1 MVTTKKF
8 KKKKKKKTQS
18 QFFTP
23 ANKRLKT
30 EPRNGK
36 KKNTKK
42 SLKNKP
48 QVGCLLREKKKIEKI
63 NWDFTLL
70 LGKEQALQE
79 EKEKISKQKQGN

>member
-36 KKNTKK
+36 NTKK
-42 SLKNKP
+42 YKKN
-48 QVGCLLREKKKIEKI
+48 L
-63 NWDFTLL
+63 
-70 LGKEQALQE
+70 
-79 EKEKISKQKQGN
+79 